1 MILKMLE
8 VDDYNSDDID
18 EIEFRKNQLVEYFIK
33 VGLAIV

>member
-18 EIEFRKNQLVEYFIK
+18 EIEFRKNVLVEYFIK

>member
-8 VDDYNSDDID
+8 VGDYNSDDID
-18 EIEFRKNQLVEYFIK
+18 ETESRKNLLVEYFIK